1 MFNVFNR
8 DKSSDSLLCLEN
20 NCKFISLNDMNKSI
34 SIDKLS
40 TTEKIELMEKLWSD
54 LSASADY
61 SPPAWHGEELA
72 RRKNA
77 VKEGKAT
84 YTNWEQAKKEIR
96 DELK

>member
-1 MFNVFNR
+1 MFDDLSR
-8 DKSSDSLLCLEN
+8 DKLSDLLLSLEN
-20 NCKFISLNDMNKSI
+20 NSKFISLRDMNKSI

-40 TTEKIELMEKLWSD
+40 TAEKIELMEKLWSD